1 MYIEFKLDKGNI
13 YVDDLV
19 CPRAY
24 NDIRKSLKVVFEK
37 GPADNPKVDSI
48 LLYEAPKQCKFL

>member
-1 MYIEFKLDKGNI
+1 M
-13 YVDDLV
+13 DDLV

-24 NDIRKSLKVVFEK
+24 NDIKKSLKVTFEK

-48 LLYEAPKQCKFL
+48 LLYDAPKQCKVS

>member
-1 MYIEFKLDKGNI
+1 M
-13 YVDDLV
+13 DDLV

-24 NDIRKSLKVVFEK
+24 NDVKKVLKIVFEK

-48 LLYEAPKQCKFL
+48 LLYKAPKQCKVS